1 VTENLLLGM
10 ASIIVLGIL
19 AQWTAWRL
27 GIPSILLLLVFGFLA
42 GPITGFLNP
51 DALLGDI
58 LFPVVSASV
67 AVILF
72 EGGLSLRL
80 TELRTTAHVVRNLV
94 TIGAFLTWLMSSA
107 AAYYILNLNLSLAL
121 LLGAILV
128 VTGPTVIMPLL
139 RQVRTVGPIGSI
151 VKWEGIVNDP
161 IGAVLAVLVFEAI
174 ITTGIQAATMAV
186 AISLLQTVL
195 IGLVLG
201 GVFAALL
208 IFLLARYWIPDYL
221 QNGVTLMFVLG
232 VFAASDL
239 IQKESG
245 LFTVT
250 LMGII
255 LANQRYVSLKH
266 IIEFKEN
273 LGVLLLSGL
282 FIILSARL
290 NLDLLTHLGWSSV
303 AFLAT
308 LVLIVRPVAVIISTF
323 RSGLSWREKLFLSW
337 MAPRGIVAAAV
348 TSVFALELAEKG
360 GFVRAELMV
369 PEMFVIIVGTV
380 TIYGLSAAPL
390 GRWLKLAQPNP
401 QGVMIAGAHAWA
413 QKVGGVLQDEGY
425 QVLLV
430 DTNRANIH
438 AARLAGLPVFFGSIL
453 SEFIQD
459 EIELGSLGRLLA
471 LTSNDEVNSLAA
483 LHFIETFGRSG
494 VYQLPP
500 KQTETDRKETV
511 SSPLR
516 GRLLFG
522 PEATYARLTQLFN
535 AGYVIKKTKLTERF
549 SYADYQETYNGQTL
563 SLFLIDELGDLRIFT
578 TENQL
583 KPRAG
588 HTLISLV
595 APLEEAAPSAI
606 PALTLS
612 EVEEPQTTNSQSI
625 DGRSRS
631 S

>member
-1 VTENLLLGM
+1 MTENLLLGM

-72 EGGLSLRL
+72 EGGLSLRI
-80 TELRTTAHVVRNLV
+80 TELRTTGHVVRNLV
-94 TIGAFLTWLMSSA
+94 TIGALFTWLMTST
-107 AAYYILNLNLSLAL
+107 AAYYILKLDLSLAL
-121 LLGAILV
+121 LFGAILV
-128 VTGPTVIMPLL
+128 VTGPTVIIPLL
-139 RQVRTVGPIGSI
+139 RQVRAVGQIGSI

-161 IGAVLAVLVFEAI
+161 IGALLAVLVFETI
-174 ITTGIQAATMAV
+174 IASSIQAATTTV
-186 AISLLQTVL
+186 IVSLLQTIL
-195 IGLVLG
+195 IGLILG

-208 IFLLARYWIPDYL
+208 ILLLGRYWIPDYL
-221 QNGVTLMFVLG
+221 QNSVTLMFVLG
-232 VFAASDL
+232 VFVASDL

-250 LMGII
+250 LMGVI
-255 LANQRYVSLKH
+255 LANQRYVDLKH

-290 NLDLLTHLGWSSV
+290 NPELLTHLGWGSV
-303 AFLAT
+303 IFLSV
-308 LVLIVRPVAVIISTF
+308 LVLIIRPAAVMISTF
-323 RSGLSWREKLFLSW
+323 RSGLSWQEKLFLSW

-360 GFVRAELMV
+360 GFTQAELLV

-401 QGVMIAGAHAWA
+401 QGVMIAGAHPWA
-413 QKVGGVLQDEGY
+413 QKIGSALQDEGY
-425 QVLLV
+425 QVLLI
-430 DTNRANIH
+430 DTNRANIQ

-459 EIELGSLGRLLA
+459 EIELANMGRLLA
-471 LTSNDEVNSLAA
+471 LTPNDEVNSLAA

-500 KQTETDRKETV
+500 KQTEADRKETV

-522 PEATYARLTQLFN
+522 PETTYARLTQLFN
-535 AGYVIKKTKLTERF
+535 AGHVIKKTKLTEQF
-549 SYADYQETYNGQTL
+549 SYADYQETYNGQTI

-583 KPRAG
+583 RPRSG

-595 APLEEAAPSAI
+595 EPLKEAAPSAI

-612 EVEEPQTTNSQSI
+612 EVEEAPTTNGKSV
-625 DGRSRS
+625 DGRS
-631 S
+631 